1 MLLFEKRQKQKKKKK
16 ETCPMLVVINGFK
29 ESVESRYERVV
40 G

>member
-1 MLLFEKRQKQKKKKK
+1 MILFEKK
-16 ETCPMLVVINGFK
+16 ETCPMLVVISGFK